1 MIWKLNKLNN
11 KKLKQRKSDMIE
23 KKLAFEPHKID
34 KDKFR
39 PIGSHIIVADMK
51 FEQRITHGGIL
62 LPNDDMKSAGIRPRW
77 AQIYAIGSEYNGGEL
92 EIGNWILISHGRWT
106 RGIDIADE
114 SGKKTLRRV
123 DPNDILMVADQYMGD
138 ETMSDMVY

>member
-1 MIWKLNKLNN
+1 MT
-11 KKLKQRKSDMIE
+11 E
-23 KKLAFEPHKID
+23 KKLAFEPHKIVR
-34 KDKFR
+34 DKFA
-39 PIGSHIIVADMK
+39 PIGAHIIVSDMK
-51 FEQRITHGGIL
+51 FEHRITHGGIL

-92 EIGNWILISHGRWT
+92 EIGNWILVSHGRWT
-106 RGIDIADE
+106 RGIDIEDE
-114 SGKKTLRRV
+114 TGKKTLRRV

>member
-1 MIWKLNKLNN
+1 MIWKLKKLNK

-23 KKLAFEPHKID
+23 KKLAFEPHKIPRD
-34 KDKFR
+34 NFR
-39 PIGSHIIVADMK
+39 PIGAHIIVSDMK
-51 FEQRITHGGIL
+51 FEHRITNGGIL

-77 AQIYAIGSEYNGGEL
+77 AQIYAIGSEYDGGEL
-92 EIGNWILISHGRWT
+92 VVGDWILISHGRWT
-106 RGIDIADE
+106 RGIDIEDE

-123 DPNDILMVADQYMGD
+123 DPNDILMVSDQYMPD